1 LYVAIGIEETHKV
14 IKNIPDFH
22 GLIKITPNDVVD
34 IKRLNKALW
43 KLEAQ
48 EIRPMDTEEDVPPLE
63 SLTYND
69 YLIHDPYYESV
80 LNTYREI
87 MIDGLIIRNTENG
100 VFGYEP
106 EGRQNFEA
114 NYETTIFNDALSNV
128 YTSDDMNG
136 LIDMPVVLPKIY
148 LINRDIELF
157 DNHPPVVLSSSCN
170 GGNLAKNV
178 FGHQQDCDVNLDNR
192 RRIRSYGLA

>member
-1 LYVAIGIEETHKV
+1 MYVAIGIEETHKV

-80 LNTYREI
+80 LNTYRVI

-136 LIDMPVVLPKIY
+136 LIDMPVVLPE
-148 LINRDIELF
+148 NLF
-157 DNHPPVVLSSSCN
+157 N
-170 GGNLAKNV
+170 
-178 FGHQQDCDVNLDNR
+178 
-192 RRIRSYGLA
+192 